1 MKKRSVAIMMAVMMT
16 AVMAACNATSGIA
29 GTPEIIGSQTMDEGS
44 ETVPETT
51 EEMVPETEQPIG
63 EIEPAETQE
72 SVPETEKP
80 VPESEESV
88 PETEE
93 TNVESNDNTASKPET
108 SPRPETD
115 PKPETS
121 PRPETDPKPETSPE
135 PQTSSKSE
143 TGAYTYADLN
153 KTMYAK
159 SSVNVRNLPA
169 TSGTKLGSLKKNN
182 EVTVT
187 GQCNETGWYR
197 IVYDDGEA
205 FVSNKYLSDEKVAET
220 NIAKNINSSQTDFLT
235 PDGYLNPNNPIV
247 AAAYEKY
254 GENIAICEDG
264 TVLDAATWQVLG
276 KIDGVPG
283 SSSDETGSFDRAA
296 AEDVWRYMNEERVS
310 EGLNALEWDENI
322 YNFACQR
329 AQQIVTDFSH
339 NGCGNYGE
347 NIEYMSAAIANG
359 STIHSAWYY
368 SPGHHANYL
377 NSAYGSGACAV
388 YVYNGMI
395 YAVENFA
402 LASGSNAQTTSPD
415 SQPGSAN
422 GTGSETTNGE
432 SQQETE
438 VVGESDYGTTWTASN
453 GVSVSIRSDGLVSV
467 SSVGHTEEECKAALD
482 EYYAT
487 H

>member
-1 MKKRSVAIMMAVMMT
+1 MKKRVVAIMMAVMMT
-16 AVMAACNATSGIA
+16 AVMAACNATSGTA
-29 GTPEIIGSQTMDEGS
+29 GTPEIIGSQTMDEGT

-121 PRPETDPKPETSPE
+121 PEPQTSPKPETVE
-135 PQTSSKSE
+135 
-143 TGAYTYADLN
+143 YTYADLN

-159 SSVNVRNLPA
+159 SSVNVRSLPS

-197 IVYDDGEA
+197 IVYGDGEA
-205 FVSNKYLSDEKVAET
+205 FVSNKYLSDEKAAET
-220 NIAKNINSSQTDFLT
+220 SIAKNTSSSQMDFLT

-264 TVLDAATWQVLG
+264 TVLDAETWQVLG

-283 SSSDETGSFDRAA
+283 SSSDKTGSFDRAA

-322 YNFACQR
+322 YHFACQR

-368 SPGHHANYL
+368 SPGHHANYM

-388 YVYNGMI
+388 YVYNGMA
-395 YAVENFA
+395 YSVENFA
-402 LASGSNAQTTSPD
+402 LAFNSNAQTTSPD
-415 SQPGSAN
+415 SQPGN
-422 GTGSETTNGE
+422 TNETSGE
-432 SQQETE
+432 TAQQETE
-438 VVGESDYGTTWTASN
+438 VVGEIDYGTTWTASN
-453 GVSVSIRSDGLVSV
+453 GVSLFIRSDGLVSV
-467 SSVGHTEEECKAALD
+467 TGAGHTEEECKAALD
-482 EYYAT
+482 EYYAA

>member
-1 MKKRSVAIMMAVMMT
+1 MKKRVVAIMMAVMMT

-29 GTPEIIGSQTMDEGS
+29 GTPEIIGSQTMDEGT

-63 EIEPAETQE
+63 EIEPPETQE
-72 SVPETEKP
+72 SVPETEEP

-121 PRPETDPKPETSPE
+121 PE
-135 PQTSSKSE
+135 PQTSSKSD

-159 SSVNVRNLPA
+159 SSVNVRNIPSA
-169 TSGTKLGSLKKNN
+169 SGTKLGSLKKNN

-220 NIAKNINSSQTDFLT
+220 NIVKNTNSSQTDFLT

-283 SSSDETGSFDRAA
+283 SSNDETGSFDRAA

-347 NIEYMSAAIANG
+347 NIEYQGGTTANG
-359 STIHSAWYY
+359 WSIHMLWYL

-402 LASGSNAQTTSPD
+402 LASGSNVQTTSPD

-438 VVGESDYGTTWTASN
+438 VVGEIDYGTTWTASN

-467 SSVGHTEEECKAALD
+467 SSAGHTEEECKAALD

>member
-1 MKKRSVAIMMAVMMT
+1 MKKRIVAIMMAVMMT
-16 AVMAACNATSGIA
+16 AAMAGCNATSETEESSGVS
-29 GTPEIIGSQTMDEGS
+29 EIQTGDEGTETVP

-51 EEMVPETEQPIG
+51 EEVVPETEQPTEELEPIETG
-63 EIEPAETQE
+63 EL
-72 SVPETEKP
+72 

-88 PETEE
+88 PETGEPNME
-93 TNVESNDNTASKPET
+93 PTDDTASEPET
-108 SPRPETD
+108 SPSSDAISEPQ
-115 PKPETS
+115 
-121 PRPETDPKPETSPE
+121 TSPE
-135 PQTSSKSE
+135 PE
-143 TGAYTYADLN
+143 TVEYTYADLN

-159 SSVNVRNLPA
+159 NSVNVRSLPS
-169 TSGTKLGSLKKNN
+169 TRGTKLGSLKKNN

-197 IVYDDGEA
+197 IVYGDGEA
-205 FVSNKYLSDEKVAET
+205 FVSNKYLSDEKAAET
-220 NIAKNINSSQTDFLT
+220 SVAKNTSSGQTDFLT

-347 NIEYMSAAIANG
+347 NIEYQGGTTANG
-359 STIHSAWYY
+359 WSVHMLWYL

-377 NSAYGSGACAV
+377 NSTYGSGACAV

-402 LASGSNAQTTSPD
+402 LASNSNAQTTSPD
-415 SQPGSAN
+415 AQPDS
-422 GTGSETTNGE
+422 TNEE

-438 VVGESDYGTTWTASN
+438 VVGEIDYGTTWTASN
-453 GVSVSIRSDGLVSV
+453 GVSVFIRSDGLVSV
-467 SSVGHTEEECKAALD
+467 SGAGHTEEECKAALD
-482 EYYAT
+482 EYYAA

>member
-1 MKKRSVAIMMAVMMT
+1 MT
-16 AVMAACNATSGIA
+16 AAMAGCNATSETEESSGVS
-29 GTPEIIGSQTMDEGS
+29 EIQTGDEGTETVP

-51 EEMVPETEQPIG
+51 EEVVPETEQPTEELEPIETG
-63 EIEPAETQE
+63 EL
-72 SVPETEKP
+72 

-88 PETEE
+88 PETGEPNME
-93 TNVESNDNTASKPET
+93 PTDDTASEPET
-108 SPRPETD
+108 SPSSDAISEPQ
-115 PKPETS
+115 
-121 PRPETDPKPETSPE
+121 TSPE
-135 PQTSSKSE
+135 PE
-143 TGAYTYADLN
+143 TVEYTYADLN

-159 SSVNVRNLPA
+159 NSVNVRSLPS
-169 TSGTKLGSLKKNN
+169 TRGTKLGSLKKNN

-197 IVYDDGEA
+197 IVYGDGEA
-205 FVSNKYLSDEKVAET
+205 FVSNKYLSDEKAAET
-220 NIAKNINSSQTDFLT
+220 SVAKNTSSGQTDFLT

-347 NIEYMSAAIANG
+347 NIEYQGGTTANG
-359 STIHSAWYY
+359 WSVHMLWYL

-377 NSAYGSGACAV
+377 NSTYGSGACAV

-402 LASGSNAQTTSPD
+402 LASNSNAQTTSPD
-415 SQPGSAN
+415 AQPDS
-422 GTGSETTNGE
+422 TNEE

-438 VVGESDYGTTWTASN
+438 VVGEIDYGTTWTASN
-453 GVSVSIRSDGLVSV
+453 GVSVFIRSDGLVSV
-467 SSVGHTEEECKAALD
+467 SGAGHTEEECKAALD
-482 EYYAT
+482 EYYAA

>member
-1 MKKRSVAIMMAVMMT
+1 MKKRVVAIMMAVMMT
-16 AVMAACNATSGIA
+16 AVMAACNATSGTA
-29 GTPEIIGSQTMDEGS
+29 GTPEIIGSQTMDEGT

-108 SPRPETD
+108 SP
-115 PKPETS
+115 S
-121 PRPETDPKPETSPE
+121 PETDPKPETSPE

-220 NIAKNINSSQTDFLT
+220 NIAKNTNSSQTDFLT
-235 PDGYLNPNNPIV
+235 LDGYLNPNNPIV

-296 AEDVWRYMNEERVS
+296 AEGLKLSMLFHNQSLRLPLSPAGSPRLYCQAGRPGWWSVRLSWMPAQSFQLHKSFHCIYILHMHLIRKRCSDSLHGARER
-310 EGLNALEWDENI
+310 D
-322 YNFACQR
+322 
-329 AQQIVTDFSH
+329 T
-339 NGCGNYGE
+339 
-347 NIEYMSAAIANG
+347 
-359 STIHSAWYY
+359 T
-368 SPGHHANYL
+368 
-377 NSAYGSGACAV
+377 AYGR
-388 YVYNGMI
+388 
-395 YAVENFA
+395 
-402 LASGSNAQTTSPD
+402 
-415 SQPGSAN
+415 
-422 GTGSETTNGE
+422 
-432 SQQETE
+432 
-438 VVGESDYGTTWTASN
+438 
-453 GVSVSIRSDGLVSV
+453 SIRWRWF
-467 SSVGHTEEECKAALD
+467 HLD
-482 EYYAT
+482 IQYSHRNCRSHYGKNR
-487 H
+487 

>member
-1 MKKRSVAIMMAVMMT
+1 MKKRVVAIMMAVMMT
-16 AVMAACNATSGIA
+16 AAMAGCNATSGSPELSEMPESQIMVE
-29 GTPEIIGSQTMDEGS
+29 GT
-44 ETVPETT
+44 ETVPET
-51 EEMVPETEQPIG
+51 VPETMEGVVPDTEQPTEELEPIETG
-63 EIEPAETQE
+63 EP
-72 SVPETEKP
+72 VPETGEL

-88 PETEE
+88 PETDE
-93 TNVESNDNTASKPET
+93 TAMEPTDDTASKPET
-108 SPRPETD
+108 SP
-115 PKPETS
+115 KP
-121 PRPETDPKPETSPE
+121 DAVPE
-135 PQTSSKSE
+135 PQTSPKPE
-143 TGAYTYADLN
+143 TVEYTYADLN

-159 SSVNVRNLPA
+159 SSVNVRSLPS

-197 IVYDDGEA
+197 IVYGDGEA
-205 FVSNKYLSDEKVAET
+205 FVSNKYLSDEKAAET
-220 NIAKNINSSQTDFLT
+220 SIAKNTSSSQTDFLT

-264 TVLDAATWQVLG
+264 TVLDAETWQVLG

-368 SPGHHANYL
+368 SPGHHANYM

-388 YVYNGMI
+388 YVYNGMA
-395 YAVENFA
+395 YSVENFA
-402 LASGSNAQTTSPD
+402 LAFNSNAQTTSPD
-415 SQPGSAN
+415 SQPGN
-422 GTGSETTNGE
+422 TNETSGE
-432 SQQETE
+432 TAQQETE
-438 VVGESDYGTTWTASN
+438 VVGEIDYGTTWTASN
-453 GVSVSIRSDGLVSV
+453 GVSLFIRSDGLVSV
-467 SSVGHTEEECKAALD
+467 TGAGHTEEECKAALD
-482 EYYAT
+482 EYYAA

>member
-1 MKKRSVAIMMAVMMT
+1 MKKRIVAIMMAVMMT
-16 AVMAACNATSGIA
+16 AAMAGCNATSETEESSGVS
-29 GTPEIIGSQTMDEGS
+29 EIQTGDEGTETVP

-51 EEMVPETEQPIG
+51 EEVVPETEQPTEELEPIETG
-63 EIEPAETQE
+63 EL
-72 SVPETEKP
+72 

-88 PETEE
+88 PETGEPNME
-93 TNVESNDNTASKPET
+93 PTDDTASEPET
-108 SPRPETD
+108 SPSSDAISEPQ
-115 PKPETS
+115 
-121 PRPETDPKPETSPE
+121 TSPE
-135 PQTSSKSE
+135 PE
-143 TGAYTYADLN
+143 TVEYTYADLN

-159 SSVNVRNLPA
+159 NSVNVRSLPS
-169 TSGTKLGSLKKNN
+169 TRGTKLGSLKKNN

-197 IVYDDGEA
+197 IVYGDGEA
-205 FVSNKYLSDEKVAET
+205 FVSNKYLSDEKAAET
-220 NIAKNINSSQTDFLT
+220 SVAKNTSSGQTDFLT

-347 NIEYMSAAIANG
+347 NIEYQGGTTANG
-359 STIHSAWYY
+359 WSVHMLWYL

-402 LASGSNAQTTSPD
+402 LASNSNAQTTSPD
-415 SQPGSAN
+415 AQPDS
-422 GTGSETTNGE
+422 TNEE

-438 VVGESDYGTTWTASN
+438 VVGEIDYGTTWTASN
-453 GVSVSIRSDGLVSV
+453 GVSVFIRSDGLVSV
-467 SSVGHTEEECKAALD
+467 SGAGHTEEECKAALD
-482 EYYAT
+482 EYYAA

>member
-1 MKKRSVAIMMAVMMT
+1 MT
-16 AVMAACNATSGIA
+16 AAMAGCNATSETEESSGVS
-29 GTPEIIGSQTMDEGS
+29 EIQTGDEGTETVP

-51 EEMVPETEQPIG
+51 EEVVPETEQPTEELEPIETG
-63 EIEPAETQE
+63 EL
-72 SVPETEKP
+72 

-88 PETEE
+88 PETGEPNME
-93 TNVESNDNTASKPET
+93 PTDDTASEPET
-108 SPRPETD
+108 SPSSDAISEPQ
-115 PKPETS
+115 
-121 PRPETDPKPETSPE
+121 TSPE
-135 PQTSSKSE
+135 PE
-143 TGAYTYADLN
+143 TVEYTYADLN

-159 SSVNVRNLPA
+159 NSVNVRSLPS
-169 TSGTKLGSLKKNN
+169 TRGTKLGSLKKNN

-197 IVYDDGEA
+197 IVYGDGEA
-205 FVSNKYLSDEKVAET
+205 FVSNKYLSDEKAAET
-220 NIAKNINSSQTDFLT
+220 SVAKNTSSGQTDFLT

-347 NIEYMSAAIANG
+347 NIEYQGGTTANG
-359 STIHSAWYY
+359 WSVHMLWYL

-402 LASGSNAQTTSPD
+402 LASNSNAQTTSPD
-415 SQPGSAN
+415 AQPDS
-422 GTGSETTNGE
+422 TNEE

-438 VVGESDYGTTWTASN
+438 VVGEIDYGTTWTASN
-453 GVSVSIRSDGLVSV
+453 GVSVFIRSDGLVSV
-467 SSVGHTEEECKAALD
+467 SGAGHTEEECKAALD
-482 EYYAT
+482 EYYAA

>member
-1 MKKRSVAIMMAVMMT
+1 MKKRIVAIMMAVMMT
-16 AVMAACNATSGIA
+16 AVMAGCNATSETA
-29 GTPEIIGSQTMDEGS
+29 GTAEIIESQTMDEGT

-93 TNVESNDNTASKPET
+93 TNVESNDNTAS
-108 SPRPETD
+108 
-115 PKPETS
+115 KPETS

-220 NIAKNINSSQTDFLT
+220 NIAKNTNSSQTDFLT

-283 SSSDETGSFDRAA
+283 SSNDETGSFDRAA

-438 VVGESDYGTTWTASN
+438 VVGEIDYGTTWTASN
-453 GVSVSIRSDGLVSV
+453 GVSVFIRSDGLVSV
-467 SSVGHTEEECKAALD
+467 SSAGHTEEECKAALD